1 MQNDRSKLSD
11 LEKWQ
16 LLEKYGISDNGHS
29 DEFYQDLKNRE
40 NNIMKITRFNN
51 EKWSIFKKTTLW
63 ILVLLFP
70 YAPTIYC
77 LKVLND
83 SAKAKV
89 LSSNIN
95 DIVNMLTISFVWI
108 FITTVIQ
115 KMV

>member
-1 MQNDRSKLSD
+1 MQNDEIKLSD
-11 LEKWQ
+11 LEKLE
-16 LLEKYGISDNGHS
+16 LLNINGINGNGHS
-29 DEFYQDLKNRE
+29 DEFYQKLKNKE
-40 NNIMKITRFNN
+40 NNMRIKRFNN

-83 SAKAKV
+83 SAKARV

-95 DIVNMLTISFVWI
+95 DIINMLSISFVWI